1 VFALGL
7 ACLKARDHAGTPVGL
22 AVSIGITYYNV
33 LAAVVQ
39 IWAVVG
45 LGFGGLLLWGA
56 GIGHAGLDA
65 LFVSAF
71 VTSKRERDLTR
82 N

>member
-1 VFALGL
+1 
-7 ACLKARDHAGTPVGL
+7 
-22 AVSIGITYYNV
+22 
-33 LAAVVQ
+33 
-39 IWAVVG
+39 
-45 LGFGGLLLWGA
+45 LWGA